1 MNYWLFTRIHQLA
14 NHNHIL
20 DGAMILIT
28 EKAIYMYAL
37 ILLLIW
43 IFGNRSYKI
52 SVLQAGVTGIL
63 GLAANYLLSLVYY
76 EPRPFVAHH
85 VDVLIHH
92 AADASFPS
100 DHTTGALA
108 ISIAFWLYHRKIGSC
123 LIAFGLLTGFSRIW
137 VGHHYP
143 VDVLGSILVA
153 LFVSL
158 VMFRFSTYVQPL
170 FERIISLYES
180 ILRKLRKAVSRTV

>member
-1 MNYWLFTRIHQLA
+1 
-14 NHNHIL
+14 
-20 DGAMILIT
+20 MILIT

-52 SVLQAGVTGIL
+52 TVLQAGVTGIF

-92 AADASFPS
+92 LADASFPS

-108 ISIAFWLYHRKIGSC
+108 ISIAFWLYHRKIGRLPDC
-123 LIAFGLLTGFSRIW
+123 FRVIDGLFP
-137 VGHHYP
+137 Y
-143 VDVLGSILVA
+143 LG
-153 LFVSL
+153 
-158 VMFRFSTYVQPL
+158 RTPL
-170 FERIISLYES
+170 PC
-180 ILRKLRKAVSRTV
+180 

>member
-1 MNYWLFTRIHQLA
+1 MKDTVL
-14 NHNHIL
+14 
-20 DGAMILIT
+20 
-28 EKAIYMYAL
+28 
-37 ILLLIW
+37 
-43 IFGNRSYKI
+43 RSYKI
-52 SVLQAGVTGIL
+52 TVLQAGVTGIF

-153 LFVSL
+153 LYYETES
-158 VMFRFSTYVQPL
+158 FSTKDEAQP
-170 FERIISLYES
+170 
-180 ILRKLRKAVSRTV
+180 V